1 MAKPKQEGPALFD
14 LLGNSQE
21 EVNAQLRPRGVEPPA
36 KPAGPIAPSRPR
48 PERAIVPSRI
58 DRTAA
63 GPQPQP
69 TPPASKRRLMEF
81 DDECVRFSFTS
92 TSAAISVFLAVVGIL
107 VVYEA
112 GRQSGKET
120 YYQWGWRAGR
130 ASFQAD
136 AESEIDAAR
145 SQPPSPH
152 LVEDLLAATG
162 APASGESDPSV
173 DKAAAQ
179 WVEGHTYIVAQEF
192 SPRNRDDAVAAQ
204 EYLRSQGI
212 DTALITQDNGW
223 FQLVTTQGY
232 NRSDPVQRDL
242 LAKLLTR
249 EHRAGA
255 DYFAS
260 GGKYKLE
267 GYYKTLRNQNW

>member
-1 MAKPKQEGPALFD
+1 MAKSKHEGPALFD
-14 LLGNSQE
+14 LLGATQE

-36 KPAGPIAPSRPR
+36 RPAPSAAQTKHKPD
-48 PERAIVPSRI
+48 RAIVPSRTE
-58 DRTAA
+58 RSASR
-63 GPQPQP
+63 PQP
-69 TPPASKRRLMEF
+69 TPPPAARKRRLVEF

-92 TSAAISVFLAVVGIL
+92 TSAAITVFLVVVGIL
-107 VVYEA
+107 VIYEA

-136 AESEIDAAR
+136 AESEIEAAR

-162 APASGESDPSV
+162 APASGESDTST
-173 DKAAAQ
+173 DKAAPQ

-192 SPRNRDDAVAAQ
+192 SPRNHDDAVAAQ
-204 EYLRSQGI
+204 KYLRSQGI
-212 DTALITQDNGW
+212 DTALITQDKGW

-249 EHRAGA
+249 EHRAGV

-260 GGKYKLE
+260 GGGYKLE
-267 GYYKTLRNQNW
+267 GYYKTLRKQSW